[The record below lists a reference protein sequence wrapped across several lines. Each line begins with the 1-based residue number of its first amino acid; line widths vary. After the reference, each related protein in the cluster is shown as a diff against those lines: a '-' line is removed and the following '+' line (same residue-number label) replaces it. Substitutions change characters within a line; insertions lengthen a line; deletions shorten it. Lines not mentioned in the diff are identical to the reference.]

1 MRRLPFLLTRTVA
14 LIAALLLA
22 ACATTPPPASRAD
35 VEQLLMLQKTRLD
48 VAAPV
53 ARSKW
58 NSHAPIDDPARE
70 AVILD
75 DVALRAQK
83 LGLDAAW
90 TRRFF
95 QDQFEAGKIVQRDLH
110 RQWRLE
116 QRPPF
121 ANPPDLALQVRP
133 ILDRMTPDLLAVLV
147 RLNGHWCEPGVQ
159 RDLAELEPEILGADY
174 APEVRERA
182 TAALRC
188 PR

>member
-1 MRRLPFLLTRTVA
+1 MRRLSPAALPALA
-14 LIAALLLA
+14 LIALLLS
-22 ACATTPPPASRAD
+22 ACATPPPATRSD
-35 VEQLLMLQKTRLD
+35 VEQLLTLQKARLD

-70 AVILD
+70 GVILD
-75 DVALRAQK
+75 DVSARAQK
-83 LGLDAAW
+83 LGLNADW

-110 RQWRLE
+110 RQWRVE

-133 ILDRMTPDLLAVLV
+133 VLDRLTPDLLNALA

-174 APEVRERA
+174 APAVRERA
-182 TAALRC
+182 VEALRC
-188 PR
+188 ER

>member
-1 MRRLPFLLTRTVA
+1 
-14 LIAALLLA
+14 
-22 ACATTPPPASRAD
+22 
-35 VEQLLMLQKTRLD
+35 KTRLD

-58 NSHAPIDDPARE
+58 NSHATIDDPARE

-75 DVALRAQK
+75 DVAARAQK

-110 RQWRLE
+110 RQWRVE

-121 ANPPDLALQVRP
+121 AN
-133 ILDRMTPDLLAVLV
+133 
-147 RLNGHWCEPGVQ
+147 
-159 RDLAELEPEILGADY
+159 
-174 APEVRERA
+174 
-182 TAALRC
+182 
-188 PR
+188 